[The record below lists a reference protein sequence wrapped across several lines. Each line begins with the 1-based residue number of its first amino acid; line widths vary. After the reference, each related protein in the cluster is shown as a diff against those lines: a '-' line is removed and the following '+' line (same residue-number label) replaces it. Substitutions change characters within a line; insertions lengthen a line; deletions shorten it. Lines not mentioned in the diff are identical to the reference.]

1 MTKKHALR
9 NYPVKLPLKHP
20 PSHPGE
26 LLREIIEEHL
36 RMAVSDAARQLRV
49 SRQTLHR
56 ILSQRA
62 GVTPGMAL
70 RLGKFL
76 GNGPGLWLRMQE
88 AHDLWHAERALRGE
102 VARILPA
109 DAA

>member
-1 MTKKHALR
+1 MAR
-9 NYPVKLPLKHP
+9 YPVRLPLKHP
-20 PSHPGE
+20 PAHPGA
-26 LLREIIEEHL
+26 LLREIIDEHL
-36 RMAVSDAARQLRV
+36 HMAVSDAARRLRV

-62 GVTPGMAL
+62 GITPDMAL

-88 AHDLWHAERALRGE
+88 ARDLWHAEQDLHE
-102 VARILPA
+102 EIARIPSA